1 MKFLIIQD
9 LFCLFD
15 ALCFETIS
23 KYLFIYTY
31 TCQILHRYWVF
42 TFFMEYSFLF
52 SLFLFFFS
60 IFISEM
66 EKKTKI
72 LEANISDLDSQ
83 INSEEEKASALRRR
97 AKSST
102 GEDQQKELLDHLK
115 DKVRE

>member
-1 MKFLIIQD
+1 
-9 LFCLFD
+9 
-15 ALCFETIS
+15 
-23 KYLFIYTY
+23 
-31 TCQILHRYWVF
+31 
-42 TFFMEYSFLF
+42 
-52 SLFLFFFS
+52 
-60 IFISEM
+60 M